1 MSYSVLVEKDVSIRL
16 RDGGAIVA
24 DVFGPAE
31 PGEFPT
37 IMTLGPYPKDIHF
50 SQWNPVAWEPGARAG
65 AVHALGD
72 GESGVVGAAGVR
84 RHSL

>member
-24 DVFGPAE
+24 DVFRPAE

-37 IMTLGPYPKDIHF
+37 IMTLGPYPKDIHR
-50 SQWNPVAWEPGARAG
+50 SQDSGYSQGRRGASC
-65 AVHALGD
+65 D
-72 GESGVVGAAGVR
+72 SG
-84 RHSL
+84 